1 MGKIAHHKH
10 APLHAHWGCGNSR
23 LSCLAVASALCVG
36 LSGQATAQTQ
46 AQAPAPVVD
55 VSPWDAPEPW
65 RTDRFYLQTSV
76 YTLHYNPTPEHVN
89 QQNLLNLEWRFN
101 SFAAGGQWLAGL
113 ALFANSFGQS
123 SQYLYGGWLVRPFD
137 ELQPL
142 YFKITAGALH
152 GYKGEYQNK
161 IPFNSSGVAPAILPS
176 VGYCYKRV
184 CSELVLFGNSGL
196 MVTLGVTLP

>member
-1 MGKIAHHKH
+1 MGNIGQETHV
-10 APLHAHWGCGNSR
+10 PQPSLRGRGYPG
-23 LSCLAVASALCVG
+23 LSCLVAASALWFGVPG
-36 LSGQATAQTQ
+36 PAAAQPQDPTS
-46 AQAPAPVVD
+46 AAAPT
-55 VSPWDAPEPW
+55 VSAWDAPEPW
-65 RTDRFYLQTSV
+65 RTDRFYLQTSI

-137 ELQPL
+137 GLQPL

-176 VGYCYKRV
+176 VGYCYSRV

>member
-1 MGKIAHHKH
+1 MVKIEKAKRSPHRSNGEQRTSRLVGLGACLTLMLGLH
-10 APLHAHWGCGNSR
+10 APLA
-23 LSCLAVASALCVG
+23 
-36 LSGQATAQTQ
+36 
-46 AQAPAPVVD
+46 AQAIDQPSSTPTAS
-55 VSPWDAPEPW
+55 SPWDAPEPW
-65 RTDRFYLQTSV
+65 RTDRFYVQTSI

-89 QQNLLNLEWRFN
+89 QQNLLNFEWRFN
-101 SFAAGGQWLAGL
+101 SYAAGGQWLAGL

-123 SQYLYGGWLVRPFD
+123 SQYLYGGWLVRPF
-137 ELQPL
+137 EGLQPL

-176 VGYCYKRV
+176 IGYCYSRV